1 VTGVFKWRMSVI
13 EQHERNRQYDFLQ
26 AAALCLVVG
35 VVLLIVGA
43 IFRSGSF
50 DVPGLSTRN
59 RIELI
64 SESANVYTAS
74 LILAAVAALSFLPAE
89 RAARMRPL
97 VVITLIVGIAIAIL
111 AMFSVVDVLTVHIP
125 DSSSSSTFSIGL
137 SQQHASFAD
146 RLGGILPA
154 LGAVFVALVAS
165 VGANRIG
172 GASSGSAFTP
182 DE

>member
-1 VTGVFKWRMSVI
+1 MSMI

-35 VVLLIVGA
+35 VVLVMAGA
-43 IFRSGSF
+43 VFRSGSF
-50 DVPGLSTRN
+50 DIPGLSTRN

-64 SESANVYTAS
+64 SGASANLYTAA
-74 LILAAVAALSFLPAE
+74 LVLAAVAALSFLPVD

-97 VVITLIVGIAIAIL
+97 IVITLIVGIAIALL

-125 DSSSSSTFSIGL
+125 SSSSTSTFSIGL
-137 SQQHASFAD
+137 SEHTSFAD
-146 RLGGILPA
+146 RLGAMLPA
-154 LGAVFVALVAS
+154 LGAVFVALVAA

-182 DE
+182 NE